1 MGVGRRQL
9 PEQPEERPL
18 RNSRVTVNLTE
29 AVHDQLRRWAGE
41 EARSVSNLCQTII
54 EATIERRNR

>member
-1 MGVGRRQL
+1 MGVDRRQL

-18 RNSRVTVNLTE
+18 RNSRVTVNFTE
-29 AVHDQLRRWAGE
+29 AVHAQLRRWAGE

-54 EATIERRNR
+54 EATLERRNR

>member
-1 MGVGRRQL
+1 
-9 PEQPEERPL
+9 L

-29 AVHDQLRRWAGE
+29 AAHAQLRRWAGE

-54 EATIERRNR
+54 EATLERRNR

>member
-1 MGVGRRQL
+1 MGVSRRQL

-18 RNSRVTVNLTE
+18 RNSRVTVNFTE
-29 AVHDQLRRWAGE
+29 AVHAQLRRWAGE

-54 EATIERRNR
+54 EASLERRNR